1 MSAPTGVHPALADR
15 AATSTTRRRWS
26 LPPTVLI
33 PIWLVWAVVLTS
45 IGLTIR
51 GCTHDTL
58 GKPVY
63 PRRDPIVLVP
73 TYKPTSFTDIYIQ
86 NGLPLSAFDVQALTQ
101 LRSEWETRPDL
112 QVTFKGVDG
121 INMVGLMSW
130 AVEVLADSTSTRM
143 LPYRAALTTLRS
155 RLGVVANRP
164 LYDVLLVMLHDR
176 RVDSLSV
183 GEQTALQQA
192 CQEVVS
198 RPELM
203 SNLTPNGFLSLQ
215 YFFTWAANSSHAKA
229 LQRLRNA
236 VLRAR

>member
-1 MSAPTGVHPALADR
+1 MSVHPNLVDG
-15 AATSTTRRRWS
+15 AATPTTRRRWS
-26 LPPTVLI
+26 LPPTVRI
-33 PIWLVWAVVLTS
+33 PIWSVWAIALTS
-45 IGLTIR
+45 VGLTIR

-58 GKPVY
+58 CKPSY

-73 TYKPTSFTDIYIQ
+73 TYKTTSFTDIYLQ